1 MSEEFP
7 SDQVWKNVQT
17 THSKEG
23 FQTYISDADRQ
34 ILARIIEVLGQFVQL
49 EPIGRYVS
57 MSADEV
63 WLTLV
68 IQVCVMGSARHIE
81 RLTSHYERYKDFEK
95 AVALSTV
102 VSQQNPAAYLSEELN
117 KFSATRFHQKSANR
131 LVTVLS

>member
-1 MSEEFP
+1 M
-7 SDQVWKNVQT
+7 QT

-34 ILARIIEVLGQFVQL
+34 ILARIIGVLGQFVQL

-68 IQVCVMGSARHIE
+68 IQVCVMGSARPIE
-81 RLTSHYERYKDFEK
+81 RLTSHPERYKDFEK
-95 AVALSTV
+95 AVALSA
-102 VSQQNPAAYLSEELN
+102 VSHLDN
-117 KFSATRFHQKSANR
+117 T
-131 LVTVLS
+131 